1 MDWSA
6 PLWRERSPGAHLPPL
21 SRDSDADVVI
31 VGAGFSGLW
40 TAHHLATLDPSLDI
54 LVLDA
59 RQPGFG
65 ASGRNGGWCS
75 AIFPVPLPD
84 LVRMH
89 GHEAALAQKAAL
101 VGAVD
106 AVGDFLRVHSI
117 DAGWTKAGTLT
128 VATNEAQVERLT
140 SDLASENAASENAS
154 SGPEVRWLEQEEL
167 AARVKVAGALGAVFD
182 PNCAALDPQALVNGL
197 VGSVTGAGVRLHGS
211 TSVTAIGN
219 GYVETQGDGGHCW
232 VTARHVVLASEA
244 WNSGFKGRKRSVVP
258 LYSYVVATEP
268 LPEATWREIG
278 WHGRETLSEG
288 RRMVTYAQ
296 RTADGRIVFGGRGA
310 PYAFGSDIHSSRDT
324 NARVHSAVVETM
336 HELFPAASGA
346 RITHRW
352 GGPLGIPRDWHP
364 SVHTDARTGATVVGG
379 YTGDGV
385 ALSWLAGR
393 IAAHRIARVDDA
405 VLSLPMNDHRP
416 RQWEPEP
423 LRWVGINTGLLATR
437 MADAHEGRTGRSSR
451 LLEPLMRLF

>member
-1 MDWSA
+1 MEWA
-6 PLWRERSPGAHLPPL
+6 KPLWRDGARQVHHPPL
-21 SRDSDADVVI
+21 SRDSDADVVV

-40 TAHHLATLDPSLDI
+40 TAHHLASLDPSLDI

-75 AIFPVPLPD
+75 AMFPVPFAD
-84 LVRMH
+84 LARMH
-89 GHEAALAQKAAL
+89 GEQAAIAQRDAL
-101 VGAVD
+101 TGAVS
-106 AVGDFLRVHSI
+106 AVGSFIEERSI
-117 DAGWTKAGTLT
+117 DAGWTKGGTLT

-140 SDLASENAASENAS
+140 ADLASAAPLSDT
-154 SGPEVRWLEQEEL
+154 EVRWLPPDEL
-167 AARVKVAGALGAVFD
+167 ATRVKVAGALGAVFD
-182 PNCAALDPQALVNGL
+182 PHCAALDPQALVDGL
-197 VGSVTGAGVRLHGS
+197 VASVTAAGVRIHGS
-211 TSVTAIGN
+211 TSVSAVGN
-219 GYVETQGDGGHCW
+219 GYVETHGDGGHCW

-244 WNSGFKGRKRSVVP
+244 WNSTFKGRKRSVAP

-268 LPEATWREIG
+268 LSAAAWDDIG
-278 WHGRETLSEG
+278 WSGRETLAEG

-324 NARVHSAVVETM
+324 NERVHTAVVETM
-336 HELFPAASGA
+336 HELFPAAADA

-352 GGPLGIPRDWHP
+352 GGPLGVPRDWHP
-364 SVHTDARTGATVVGG
+364 SVHTDPRSGATVVGG

-393 IAAHRIARVDDA
+393 IAAHRIALVDDP
-405 VLSLPMNDHRP
+405 VLSLPMNGHRP
-416 RQWEPEP
+416 RRWEPEP
-423 LRWVGINTGLLATR
+423 LRWAGINTGLVTTRLA
-437 MADAHEGRTGRSSR
+437 DSHERRTGRSSR